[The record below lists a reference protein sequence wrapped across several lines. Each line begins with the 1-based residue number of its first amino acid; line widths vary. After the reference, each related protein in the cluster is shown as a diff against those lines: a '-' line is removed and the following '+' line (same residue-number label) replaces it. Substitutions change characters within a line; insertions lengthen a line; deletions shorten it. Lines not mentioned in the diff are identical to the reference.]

1 MRNLEIE
8 QSKLK
13 CTDDE
18 LILQSDEKIDACQ
31 TFAQK
36 TEDKNRR
43 IYDSVLSYVEE
54 QANINIRVGQLE
66 MNFTDL
72 MEAKPADINEVNSLK
87 HKFLKVLF
95 IMISVALT
103 RVRKGPDRPGF
114 GPGYEFENPG
124 LRSGFKTL
132 RKLDYK

>member
-87 HKFLKVLF
+87 K
-95 IMISVALT
+95 
-103 RVRKGPDRPGF
+103 
-114 GPGYEFENPG
+114 
-124 LRSGFKTL
+124 
-132 RKLDYK
+132 

>member
-18 LILQSDEKIDACQ
+18 LILQPDEKIDACQ

-66 MNFTDL
+66 INFTEL

-87 HKFLKVLF
+87 KRF
-95 IMISVALT
+95 
-103 RVRKGPDRPGF
+103 
-114 GPGYEFENPG
+114 
-124 LRSGFKTL
+124 
-132 RKLDYK
+132 

>member
-87 HKFLKVLF
+87 KHFF
-95 IMISVALT
+95 I
-103 RVRKGPDRPGF
+103 F
-114 GPGYEFENPG
+114 
-124 LRSGFKTL
+124 
-132 RKLDYK
+132 

>member
-72 MEAKPADINEVNSLK
+72 MEAKPADINEVHSLK
-87 HKFLKVLF
+87 K
-95 IMISVALT
+95 
-103 RVRKGPDRPGF
+103 
-114 GPGYEFENPG
+114 
-124 LRSGFKTL
+124 
-132 RKLDYK
+132 

>member
-31 TFAQK
+31 TFAKK

-72 MEAKPADINEVNSLK
+72 MEAKPADINEVNCLK
-87 HKFLKVLF
+87 
-95 IMISVALT
+95 
-103 RVRKGPDRPGF
+103 
-114 GPGYEFENPG
+114 E
-124 LRSGFKTL
+124 
-132 RKLDYK
+132 